1 MKKVLCLFSVMAFVP
16 VVLLGQNAIVQ
27 QEAELEILLDSLR
40 ASKTDDAKR
49 NWNAQFKK
57 QLEQTLNEPTALTY
71 TFTKLR
77 TVGIINSPDNLVRVI
92 SWNVEQDDQTQQYF
106 AYVLKGD
113 ERKPEEHKV
122 IELVDNSFMLPARTD
137 DVLEADNWYGAL
149 YYKIIPVEKNNK
161 TYYTLLGWD
170 GNTTS
175 SNIKLIDVLYFS
187 GNSLKLGSPLFKS
200 GDDTK
205 KRIYMEHSEK
215 TVMSLRWDE
224 DHSRIMFDHLSPET
238 PTMEGFYEYYVPD
251 MSYDAYEF
259 NGNKWMLVEDVIGVN
274 KDVETITM
282 KSINPKTEEIVETE
296 MAYKWIDPTTEGS
309 PASKEVHVAVTPDTE
324 DALAEA
330 AKKDP
335 KNKNNKDPQDAMTV
349 YDSKRHKKEEKGT
362 SISFDNGKKQ
372 KKPKKPKKK

>member
-1 MKKVLCLFSVMAFVP
+1 MKKVLCLFSAMLFGST
-16 VVLLGQNAIVQ
+16 VLVAQDAIVM
-27 QEAELEILLDSLR
+27 QEAELATLLDSLR
-40 ASKTDDAKR
+40 AAKNDDAKN

-57 QLEQTLNEPTALTY
+57 QMEQTLNEPTALTY
-71 TFTKLR
+71 NFTKLK
-77 TVGIINSPDNLVRVI
+77 TIGIINSPDNLVRIV
-92 SWNVEQDDQTQQYF
+92 SWNVEQDDQSQRYF

-113 ERKPEEHKV
+113 ERKPEHKV

-137 DVLEADNWYGAL
+137 DVLDANNWYGAL

-175 SNIKLIDVLYFS
+175 SNIKLIDVLYVS
-187 GNSLKLGSPLFKS
+187 GNSLKLGAPLFKA
-200 GDDTK
+200 GDDTR
-205 KRIYMEHSEK
+205 KRVYMEHSEK

-224 DHSRIMFDHLSPET
+224 DQNRIMFDHLSPET
-238 PTMEGFYEYYVPD
+238 PTMEGFFEYYVPD

-274 KDVETITM
+274 KDVETV
-282 KSINPKTEEIVETE
+282 KVRSINPKTEEIVETE
-296 MAYKWIDPTTEGS
+296 MAYKWVDPTTEGS

-324 DALAEA
+324 SEVAE

-335 KNKNNKDPQDAMTV
+335 KNTKRDPQNAMDAW
-349 YDSKRHKKEEKGT
+349 DNKKGHRKEKGT
-362 SISFDNGKKQ
+362 SISFDNGKK
-372 KKPKKPKKK
+372 PKKPKKK

>member
-1 MKKVLCLFSVMAFVP
+1 MKKVLCLFSVMLFGST
-16 VVLLGQNAIVQ
+16 VLLAQDAIVQ

-40 ASKTDDAKR
+40 AAKNDVSKN

-71 TFTKLR
+71 TFSKLK
-77 TVGIINSPDNLVRVI
+77 TIGIINSPDNLVRIV
-92 SWNVEQDDQTQQYF
+92 SWNVEQDDQSQRYF

-113 ERKPEEHKV
+113 ERKPEHKV

-187 GNSLKLGSPLFKS
+187 GNSLKLGAPLFKA

-205 KRIYMEHSEK
+205 KRVYMEHSEK

-224 DHSRIMFDHLSPET
+224 DHQRIMFDHLSPET

-274 KDVETITM
+274 KDEEMITV
-282 KSINPKTEEIVETE
+282 KSINPRTEEIMETE
-296 MAYKWIDPTTEGS
+296 MANKWVDPTTEGS

-324 DALAEA
+324 SELAAASEKEA
-330 AKKDP
+330 KTKK
-335 KNKNNKDPQDAMTV
+335 NKDPQNAMEAYDA
-349 YDSKRHKKEEKGT
+349 KKGHKKEKGT
-362 SISFDNGKKQ
+362 SVTFDTEKKI
-372 KKPKKPKKK
+372 KKSKKSKKK

>member
-1 MKKVLCLFSVMAFVP
+1 MKKVLCLFSVMALSST
-16 VVLLGQNAIVQ
+16 VLLGQDAIVQ

-40 ASKTDDAKR
+40 AAKNDVAKN

-57 QLEQTLNEPTALTY
+57 QLEQTLHEPTALTY

-77 TVGIINSPDNLVRVI
+77 TVGIINSPDNLVRVV
-92 SWNVEQDDQTQQYF
+92 SWNVEQDDQSQRYF

-113 ERKPEEHKV
+113 ERKPEHKV

-187 GNSLKLGSPLFKS
+187 GNSLKLGAPLFKA
-200 GDDTK
+200 GDDIR
-205 KRIYMEHSEK
+205 KRVYMEHSEK

-224 DHSRIMFDHLSPET
+224 DQNRIMFDHLSPET

-274 KDVETITM
+274 KDVEMITV
-282 KSINPKTEEIVETE
+282 KSINPKTEEIIETE
-296 MAYKWIDPTTEGS
+296 MAYTWVDPTTEGS
-309 PASKEVHVAVTPDTE
+309 PASKEVHIAVTPDKE
-324 DALAEA
+324 AALAEA

-335 KNKNNKDPQDAMTV
+335 KKNPNNPQDAMTI
-349 YDSKRHKKEEKGT
+349 YDSKKHKKEK
-362 SISFDNGKKQ
+362 SNSVSFDNGKKP

>member
-1 MKKVLCLFSVMAFVP
+1 MKKVLCLFSAMLFGST
-16 VVLLGQNAIVQ
+16 VLVAQDAIVM
-27 QEAELEILLDSLR
+27 QEAELATLLDSLR
-40 ASKTDDAKR
+40 AAKNDDAKN

-57 QLEQTLNEPTALTY
+57 QMEQTLNEPTALTY
-71 TFTKLR
+71 NFTKLK
-77 TVGIINSPDNLVRVI
+77 TIGIINSPDNLVRIV
-92 SWNVEQDDQTQQYF
+92 SWNVEQDDQSQRYF

-113 ERKPEEHKV
+113 ERKPEHKV

-137 DVLEADNWYGAL
+137 DVLDANNWYGAL

-187 GNSLKLGSPLFKS
+187 GNSLKLGAPLFKA
-200 GDDTK
+200 GDDTR
-205 KRIYMEHSEK
+205 KRVYMEHSEK

-224 DHSRIMFDHLSPET
+224 DQNRIMFDHLSPET
-238 PTMEGFYEYYVPD
+238 PTMEGFFEYYVPD

-274 KDVETITM
+274 KDVETV
-282 KSINPKTEEIVETE
+282 KVRSINPKTEEIVETE
-296 MAYKWIDPTTEGS
+296 MAYKWVDPTTEGS

-324 DALAEA
+324 SEVAE

-335 KNKNNKDPQDAMTV
+335 KNTKRDPQNAMDAW
-349 YDSKRHKKEEKGT
+349 DNKKGHRKEKGT
-362 SISFDNGKKQ
+362 SISFDNGKK
-372 KKPKKPKKK
+372 PKKPKKK